1 MFLKKWFILGSFL
14 FVSQISIAQI
24 FGCTDSLAINY
35 DAMASQ
41 NDGSCIY
48 SVATIS
54 PDFSSELDSCIRET
68 SGLTQWNNQFWTHN
82 DNSDTAIYSIN
93 PSTGAILQRIPIP
106 NIANIDWEEIS
117 QDENYFYIGDF
128 GNNATGNRTDL
139 KILRVYKPSLSDIYP
154 QVESIS
160 FSYSNQTDF
169 SNQGANNTNF
179 DCEAFIVGED
189 SLFLFTKRWIDL
201 STSVFSIP
209 KLPGD
214 YIATP
219 IDSFSV
225 NGLITGA
232 TLIGSKNLVILSGY
246 SKQLAPFIYL
256 LYDFRPNRFFS
267 GNKRKIE
274 IALPYHQ
281 IEGISTMD
289 GTHLFCTNEHFSY
302 LPAIDIPQKIH
313 QFNLSPFLGNYL
325 SDHVLTIKKRQ
336 TFPFVYPNPVIT
348 DLNLGNV
355 DFLDTQTYQI
365 INQQGAV
372 VKTGILQKDCLKIE
386 VSQLSPGLYF
396 FNILSK
402 KPISI
407 QFLKKQ
413 KINQE

>member
-1 MFLKKWFILGSFL
+1 MFLKKWFILGGFL

-48 SVATIS
+48 SDATIS
-54 PDFSSELDSCIRET
+54 PDFSSKLDSCIRET
-68 SGLTQWNNQFWTHN
+68 SGLTQWNTQFWTHN

-128 GNNATGNRTDL
+128 GNNSTGNRTDL

-154 QVESIS
+154 LEEPIS

-189 SLFLFTKRWIDL
+189 SLFLFTKRWVDL
-201 STSVFSIP
+201 STCVYSIP
-209 KLPGD
+209 KLPGN

-219 IDSFSV
+219 VDSFSV

-232 TLIGSKNLVILSGY
+232 TFLKSKNLIILSGY
-246 SKQLAPFIYL
+246 SKQLSPFIYL
-256 LYDFRPNRFFS
+256 LYDFGTNRFFS
-267 GNKRKIE
+267 GNKRKID

-281 IEGISTMD
+281 IEGISTLD

-302 LPAIDIPQKIH
+302 LTAIDIPQKIH
-313 QFNLSPFLGNYL
+313 HFNLSPFLGNYL
-325 SDHVLTIKKRQ
+325 SDQVLTNKNNQPI
-336 TFPFVYPNPVIT
+336 PFIYPNPVTT
-348 DLNLGNV
+348 DLHLGNI

-372 VKTGILQKDCLKIE
+372 VEKGILQKDCSKIE

-396 FNILSK
+396 LNILSGK
-402 KPISI
+402 RSPFK
-407 QFLKKQ
+407 FFK
-413 KINQE
+413 N